1 MENFL
6 DEKIAKQYM
15 PGILRRYRDAAGL
28 SQQDLVDIVGISKGF
43 YSSLEMGRRVPN
55 LDMLIKIAKA
65 CRRNAG
71 CGSGSSGKKHAL
83 SEPIGKKT
91 LRVSE
96 LLIHLSSARP
106 FGILDIQAILHGCP
120 TGGEVRVHFVISS
133 PCCSS
138 SPDDATFGSHSLT
151 YPGLS
156 CIHFSSR
163 MTAL

>member
-65 CRRNAG
+65 CG
-71 CGSGSSGKKHAL
+71 
-83 SEPIGKKT
+83 
-91 LRVSE
+91 V
-96 LLIHLSSARP
+96 RP
-106 FGILDIQAILHGCP
+106 GEMLDAVVEAAEKNMPCP
-120 TGGEVRVHFVISS
+120 
-133 PCCSS
+133 
-138 SPDDATFGSHSLT
+138 
-151 YPGLS
+151 
-156 CIHFSSR
+156 SR
-163 MTAL
+163 